1 MPIRDD
7 TFFTWPL
14 LSTSPAF
21 SSHLRR
27 GRRRRYRDILMARC
41 CTDRA
46 TFAVLGTCGTVTLR
60 EKQEEGGKEGERVRV
75 RGKVVGGRK
84 ENEQRGTRVSGKFLT
99 RSISGVDEATSNM

>member
-60 EKQEEGGKEGERVRV
+60 EKQEEGGKEGES
-75 RGKVVGGRK
+75 
-84 ENEQRGTRVSGKFLT
+84 ES
-99 RSISGVDEATSNM
+99 